1 MARVERA
8 YNMAQDWVL
17 WLDTRRFYAPP
28 EKKNILARLQ
38 GGGSSRGEPD
48 ARCTAEMVAFNL
60 ALTSLPMKL
69 FVPFV
74 VVYCHHKPD
83 PIKVIAHQQGVGQS
97 KFYERAHRAARQSL
111 YIADKLLELNMR
123 LRMELDGLM

>member
-8 YNMAQDWVL
+8 YNMAQDWIL

-38 GGGSSRGEPD
+38 GGDTNKGEPN
-48 ARCTAEMVAFNL
+48 APITPELVAFNL
-60 ALTSLPMKL
+60 AVTGLPMKK

-74 VVYCHHKPD
+74 AVYCGYKPS
-83 PIKVIAHQQGVGQS
+83 PIKVLAHEEGVNPS
-97 KFYERAHRAARQSL
+97 NFYERAHKAAHEALHVTDRLTELSRQMRA
-111 YIADKLLELNMR
+111 EL
-123 LRMELDGLM
+123 